1 MTATHLFFEIAG
13 HAAALPLAQVAG
25 VHEPSPLFPLAGFSP
40 ALKGLAT
47 VGGRVLAV
55 LDPIALVPEE
65 DDNPVDRQP
74 RKTTSP
80 TQVFLILDGPALKE
94 RAVWMKWRITY
105 AGEGLPELV
114 VDGQEEVFVEDGKI
128 VRLVDRCQPQMSG
141 IVEAWFKAY
150 GNKLPPADS

>member
-1 MTATHLFFEIAG
+1 MTAPHLFFEIAG

-25 VHEPSPLFPLAGFSP
+25 VHEPSPVFPLAGFSP

-80 TQVFLILDGPALKE
+80 TQVFLILDGPAQGVALCL
-94 RAVWMKWRITY
+94 V
-105 AGEGLPELV
+105 LP
-114 VDGQEEVFVEDGKI
+114 
-128 VRLVDRCQPQMSG
+128 VRLGTAGQAASLSG
-141 IVEAWFKAY
+141 DAPLARYCRSACLDPCGRRVPVLDTEHLLGAALR
-150 GNKLPPADS
+150 GPAP